1 MNACPLPLGDQHV
14 LRPPRQTQ
22 PWVVGAVREK
32 HGLRKHREGGLD
44 PARMKQRLFLN
55 VQGGLE
61 SSPGGGGGRTPGRG
75 RRRTRQ
81 DRTVGGGDTES
92 AWEATTVTFRR
103 SSGCV
108 RREVD
113 WKGEAAGR

>member
-1 MNACPLPLGDQHV
+1 MSPPPGGSACT
-14 LRPPRQTQ
+14 QTPQ
-22 PWVVGAVREK
+22 TDTAWAVGAVREK
-32 HGLRKHREGGLD
+32 HGLRKPREGGLD
-44 PARMKQRLFLN
+44 PARMKPRLFLN

-61 SSPGGGGGRTPGRG
+61 SSPGEGGGRTPGRG

-92 AWEATTVTFRR
+92 AWEATTVAFRS

-113 WKGEAAGR
+113 WKGKAAGR